1 MYFNFK
7 GFRKPRRYSMDEN
20 GWFSCRIQTK
30 SQWSRCWTC
39 SPVHLTMQML
49 NIKILNQILF
59 YRAHLN
65 DLENI
70 LPYLFAGFFYV
81 LTNPTVATAQLN
93 CSKWQQSLVL
103 FTQLFIQ
110 SLLFHNQQEDWRSL
124 FIMLSRFIW
133 PFQFCFMTELDK
145 KKSVFRI
152 EIQKTKL

>member
-30 SQWSRCWTC
+30 FQWSRCWTC

-81 LTNPTVATAQLN
+81 LTNPAVLTAQLLFKVAAI
-93 CSKWQQSLVL
+93 SRIVHTIVYTIVIIPQPARGLAFFIHYVITFYMAVSVL
-103 FTQLFIQ
+103 F
-110 SLLFHNQQEDWRSL
+110 HDWVR
-124 FIMLSRFIW
+124 
-133 PFQFCFMTELDK
+133 
-145 KKSVFRI
+145 
-152 EIQKTKL
+152 